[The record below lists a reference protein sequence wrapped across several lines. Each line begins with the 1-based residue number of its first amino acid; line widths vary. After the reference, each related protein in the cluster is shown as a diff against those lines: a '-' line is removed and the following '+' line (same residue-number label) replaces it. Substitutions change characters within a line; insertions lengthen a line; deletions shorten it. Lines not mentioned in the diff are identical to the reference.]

1 MKYIYLTDVT
11 TKLNQ
16 VLLEEENIFEISK
29 VKSFYGQILYSLD
42 TLLNSDFDIVYFT
55 NNKEYKKIIT
65 LADKV
70 LKIHSS
76 KRILIINIESDII
89 GKNNIVYR
97 LVTSNNIYQTI
108 KEYKLQSSELY
119 DIENYYSS
127 DAIIAH

>member
-108 KEYKLQSSELY
+108 KEYKLQSNELY